1 MRRLSGAGFAELRIA
16 AVSPFVDRRH
26 GTERAFAELL
36 ERLAA
41 TYHCEIH
48 LYAERVE
55 DLAVAPRDA
64 DPKQR
69 SGAIYWHKV
78 PSIPGP
84 HILQFIVWIF
94 LNGLLRWVDF
104 FFRRRTF
111 DLVLSPGINCLD
123 ADVVIVHAVFRR
135 LREAAEERKAGDSA
149 SVGLFRRLHRRTYY
163 WLLTWFERRI
173 YTDPKVSLAAVSQR
187 TAGLLAQ
194 YFQPQD
200 LRVIPNGVDTVQFS
214 PEARRALR
222 ESARQRRSFRDE
234 DFTLLL
240 IGNDWRMKGVGTILR
255 AMAAMPDLPFKL
267 LVGGSDVSSHFRERA
282 KELGLGDRCQWEPPR
297 PDVIDFYAAADAYV
311 SPTLED
317 SFGLPVLEAMAC
329 GLPIITSI
337 CAGVSGMIGDG
348 IDGFVLSDPSDAVS
362 LSRLLREIYAD
373 ADLRRRVAGAAV
385 QAAHRW
391 TWDRNAEGVWQLLQD
406 TAKRNRVIGQGQP
419 DPESTGIGN

>member
-1 MRRLSGAGFAELRIA
+1 MRRLSGAGSAELRIA

-41 TYHCEIH
+41 NHHCEIH
-48 LYAERVE
+48 LYAQRVE
-55 DLAVAPRDA
+55 DLAVAPRTT
-64 DPKQR
+64 DPTQH

-94 LNGLLRWVDF
+94 LNGSLRWLDSLLR
-104 FFRRRTF
+104 RRSF

-135 LREAAEERKAGDSA
+135 LREAADERKAGDSA
-149 SVGLFRRLHRRTYY
+149 STGFFRRLHRRAYY
-163 WLLTWFERRI
+163 WLLTWLERRI
-173 YTDPKVSLAAVSQR
+173 YNDPKVSLAAVSRR

-194 YFQPQD
+194 YFQRQD
-200 LRVIPNGVDTVQFS
+200 TRVIPNGVDTAQFS
-214 PEARRALR
+214 PEARLALR
-222 ESARQRRSFRDE
+222 EGARQRRSFGDE

-240 IGNDWRMKGVGTILR
+240 IGNDWHIKGVGAILQ
-255 AMAAMPDLPFKL
+255 AMSTLPDLPFKL
-267 LVGGSDVSSHFRERA
+267 LVGGSDASSCFRQRA
-282 KELGLGDRCQWEPPR
+282 EELGLGDRCQWEPPR
-297 PDVIDFYAAADAYV
+297 ADVIDFYAAADAYV
-311 SPTLED
+311 SPSLED

-329 GLPIITSI
+329 GLPVITSI

-362 LSRLLREIYAD
+362 LAHLLREIYAD
-373 ADLRRRVAGAAV
+373 ADLRRRVADAAAL
-385 QAAHRW
+385 AAHQW

-406 TAKRNRVIGQGQP
+406 TAKRNRVIGQAAAG
-419 DPESTGIGN
+419 S